1 MTLTPHPL
9 IGQSEAMRS
18 TRALIQTLA
27 PSHSSVLIH
36 GESGTGKELIAQA
49 LHAQGP
55 RKSGPFVPIN
65 CGAIPRELLESEL
78 FGHRKGAFTGAVA
91 ERMGRFEMANG
102 GTLFLDEIGDLPL
115 DMQVKLLRV
124 LQERHIEPLGSNKS
138 VPIDVR
144 VIAATHKDLEKDIAE
159 HQFRE
164 DLYYRL
170 NVLPVQTA
178 PLRERPEDVAELM
191 VFFLAKFT
199 PPGQKPL
206 VCADNLLEALKRY
219 PWPGN
224 IRELS
229 NIADR
234 FSALYAGQAL
244 DLFAIPEWL
253 LPKGL
258 AAVRAEMPAPAP
270 ALAPPAL
277 AEVVATNHAPA
288 DTADDAMVALLGPH
302 DAVPL
307 RPVPVAHVA
316 ANDALDPAL
325 ALLSAQGID
334 EGNPVE
340 DVIRLAMGMEPL
352 LPDGISLRDKLI
364 DIERSYIEQALQ
376 RTDWNVSQTARIL
389 SLQRTTL
396 IEKINKYGFK
406 RA

>member
-1 MTLTPHPL
+1 
-9 IGQSEAMRS
+9 
-18 TRALIQTLA
+18 
-27 PSHSSVLIH
+27 
-36 GESGTGKELIAQA
+36 
-49 LHAQGP
+49 
-55 RKSGPFVPIN
+55 
-65 CGAIPRELLESEL
+65 
-78 FGHRKGAFTGAVA
+78 
-91 ERMGRFEMANG
+91 MGRFEMANG
-102 GTLFLDEIGDLPL
+102 GTIFLDEIGDLPL

-124 LQERHIEPLGSNKS
+124 LQERQIEPLGSNKS
-138 VPIDVR
+138 VAIDVR

-159 HQFRE
+159 HKFRE

-178 PLRERPEDVAELM
+178 PLRHRPEDIAELM

-199 PPGQKPL
+199 PTGKKPL
-206 VCADNLLEALKRY
+206 VCATNLMDALKRY
-219 PWPGN
+219 TWPGN

-234 FSALYAGQAL
+234 FSALYAGQTL
-244 DLFAIPEWL
+244 DLFDIPEWL

-258 AAVRAEMPAPAP
+258 AAVRAEMPAPP
-270 ALAPPAL
+270 PAPPAL
-277 AEVVATNHAPA
+277 TLDHGVAGVGA
-288 DTADDAMVALLGPH
+288 DAMSALLGST

-307 RPVPVAHVA
+307 RSVPSPMVHVA
-316 ANDALDPAL
+316 ANDAVDPAL
-325 ALLSAQGID
+325 ALLGATGID